1 MQIFAYISHSI
12 QNVSLYLH
20 MYLLY
25 LCIGT
30 HTYLRN
36 CVLVCVAYEY
46 MKRMTNGC
54 RRMKMNKHSN
64 THFRAAAGNNPKP
77 EQNFKELHALPLS
90 LCRCLPPALS
100 LPLSPTLPRQVKQ
113 PTGECNPTALPSMLL
128 LLLPPEQRSL
138 VPHERV
144 QIVGRR
150 RRQAHLNEW
159 RRQQGQ
165 TRWQE

>member
-1 MQIFAYISHSI
+1 MHIYLALYT
-12 QNVSLYLH
+12 NVSLYLH

-25 LCIGT
+25 LCLGI

-36 CVLVCVAYEY
+36 CVHVCLAYEY

-90 LCRCLPPALS
+90 LCRSLPFS
-100 LPLSPTLPRQVKQ
+100 LPLSPTLASQ
-113 PTGECNPTALPSMLL
+113 TTNG
-128 LLLPPEQRSL
+128 
-138 VPHERV
+138 RV
-144 QIVGRR
+144 QPHRSALHAAPPAAGRAALAR
-150 RRQAHLNEW
+150 AARKGSNCWTTATSSSSFE
-159 RRQQGQ
+159 
-165 TRWQE
+165 

>member
-1 MQIFAYISHSI
+1 MHIYLALYT
-12 QNVSLYLH
+12 NVSLYLH

-25 LCIGT
+25 LSMGI

-36 CVLVCVAYEY
+36 CVHVCVAYEY

-90 LCRCLPPALS
+90 LCRSRSLS
-100 LPLSPTLPRQVKQ
+100 LLHSPGKSNNQRASATPPQCPPCCSSCCQQSSARSCRTKGFKLLDDGDVVK
-113 PTGECNPTALPSMLL
+113 L
-128 LLLPPEQRSL
+128 
-138 VPHERV
+138 
-144 QIVGRR
+144 I
-150 RRQAHLNEW
+150 
-159 RRQQGQ
+159 
-165 TRWQE
+165 

>member
-1 MQIFAYISHSI
+1 M
-12 QNVSLYLH
+12 YLCICT

-30 HTYLRN
+30 HTYLHN
-36 CVLVCVAYEY
+36 YVHVCVAYEY

-90 LCRCLPPALS
+90 LCRCLPLS
-100 LPLSPTLPRQVKQ
+100 LSLLHCPGKSNNQRASATPPR
-113 PTGECNPTALPSMLL
+113 C
-128 LLLPPEQRSL
+128 PPCCSSCCRQRSARSCRTKGFKL
-138 VPHERV
+138 LDDDDDDDDVKL
-144 QIVGRR
+144 I
-150 RRQAHLNEW
+150 
-159 RRQQGQ
+159 
-165 TRWQE
+165 